1 MAFLGP
7 FFNLLIAILEVVK
20 WIVIVWVIISWLLFF
35 ASHSSFRW
43 RNRGAYQVLEQLN
56 DICARFARPFVGPI
70 QRFLRRFNTA
80 GIDWS
85 PLIVLLLVY
94 FLEEMLGVAA
104 SAILHR

>member
-1 MAFLGP
+1 MAFLDP
-7 FFNLLIAILEVVK
+7 FLNLLIRILEVVK

-43 RNRGAYQVLEQLN
+43 RNRGAYHVLEQLN
-56 DICARFARPFVGPI
+56 DICTRFARPFVGPI
-70 QRFLRRFNTA
+70 QRLLRRFNTA

-94 FLEEMLGVAA
+94 FLEEMLAVARN
-104 SAILHR
+104 AIIPH